1 MKPAEISFRAGF
13 FMNKL
18 IKDRV
23 QNNIGNDSK
32 SEAGGGDLDDEYF
45 HHRKLKLNYKEH
57 ESLSKLLLEIG
68 AHFLNCRKRGI
79 KNAG

>member
-32 SEAGGGDLDDEYF
+32 SEAGGDLDDEYF

-57 ESLSKLLLEIG
+57 ESLSK
-68 AHFLNCRKRGI
+68 
-79 KNAG
+79 